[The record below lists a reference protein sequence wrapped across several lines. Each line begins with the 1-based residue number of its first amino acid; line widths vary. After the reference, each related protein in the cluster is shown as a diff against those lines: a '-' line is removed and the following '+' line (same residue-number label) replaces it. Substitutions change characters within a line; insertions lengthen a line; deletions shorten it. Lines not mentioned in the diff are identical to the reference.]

1 MIIDFY
7 PLDFQ
12 VDLNGKKQAW
22 QGVALL
28 PFVDEAR
35 LKKALLAYDDLLSP
49 EESKPTSFAR
59 KNEQKCL
66 C

>member
-1 MIIDFY
+1 M
-7 PLDFQ
+7 

-35 LKKALLAYDDLLSP
+35 LKKALIPYHELLSDD
-49 EESKPTSFAR
+49 ERMFEK
-59 KNEQKCL
+59 L
-66 C
+66 